1 LKPPATNL
9 ELRLEAP
16 GDVPAIHE
24 VERAAFGRDGEADLV
39 DALRRGGGLALS
51 GVAVWEGVVIGHI
64 AFSPVSIESDGPPA
78 EGLAL
83 GPLAVLPAHQ
93 RQGVGAALTSWA
105 LDECRRQGHRLVF
118 LHGHPEYYP
127 RFGFQP
133 AGRLGFECPFPSPP
147 EVFMVAELQPG
158 ALPERGCVVL
168 DQPQRAANSGAL
180 VAREPAAADP
190 EDTAAL
196 LGLQPAALP
205 GSGGRL
211 RYRPEFDA
219 LAAELHP

>member
-1 LKPPATNL
+1 MKPPATNL

-16 GDVPAIHE
+16 GDIPGVRE

-39 DALRRGGGLALS
+39 DALRRGDGLALS
-51 GVAVWEGVVIGHI
+51 GVAVRDGVVIGHI

-83 GPLAVLPAHQ
+83 GPLAVLPAYQ
-93 RQGVGAALTSWA
+93 RQGVGAALTRWA

-133 AGRLGFECPFPSPP
+133 AGRLGFECPFPAPP
-147 EVFMVAELQPG
+147 EVFMVAELQPV
-158 ALPERGCVVL
+158 ALPERV
-168 DQPQRAANSGAL
+168 ANSGAL
-180 VAREPAAADP
+180 VAREPAAVGP

-205 GSGGRL
+205 ISGGRL

>member
-1 LKPPATNL
+1 MIAEEPASKSAVAVPRQSAAKLNSPELRRSTETPL
-9 ELRLEAP
+9 RRDCPLDLRLETPA
-16 GDVPAIHE
+16 DIPAIWE
-24 VERAAFGRDGEADLV
+24 VERAAFGRNGEADLL

-51 GVAVWEGVVIGHI
+51 AVAVREGVVIGHI
-64 AFSPVSIESDGPPA
+64 AFSPVAIESDGPPA
-78 EGLAL
+78 GALAL

-93 RQGVGAALTSWA
+93 RQGVGAALIRWA
-105 LDECRRQGHRLVF
+105 LAECRRQGHGPVF

-158 ALPERGCVVL
+158 AR
-168 DQPQRAANSGAL
+168 R
-180 VAREPAAADP
+180 
-190 EDTAAL
+190 
-196 LGLQPAALP
+196 
-205 GSGGRL
+205 SGGKL